1 METIFI
7 YFGKVILTSGVMFL
21 YYLLFLKD
29 KTFHHYNRFYLLSVL
44 LVSLLLPLLKVS
56 YFTLEVNNDIYLLIN
71 ILQDFNSK
79 NNLSHDF
86 IYLKFAAVAFGLVSV
101 FFLAKIIYG
110 LAKIQQFKKQF
121 SKENFGGINFYQ
133 TNLQEAPF
141 SFFRNLFWK
150 DSIHLQSD
158 LGRQILK
165 HEMVHIEQKHS
176 WDNIFT
182 EIATSLFWF
191 NPFFYFIKKEINLIH
206 EYLADK
212 KAVQNSDTKAFAQM
226 LLASH
231 FSGKQFPAT
240 SPLLSSNLK
249 KRLTMLKK
257 SKTKFSYARRIFAL
271 PLLFILGFI
280 YLVNAKNKEI
290 KETNSEI
297 EKMVSDLK
305 IEQLNSILK
314 LDTIIPKKSENP
326 QIIILDSTKGNIGYG
341 KDGTALYK
349 SNPELFKDSD
359 TKDLSSIE
367 EVRKTIEKKR
377 QEIEPLRSKLDKDY
391 EIARKFYD
399 EMRVKNDALKKLSEK
414 KDWDNPDFSKL
425 EKEMNEIGKKIDAV
439 FNSEDFVKNQK
450 LMEMKFS
457 DMDKLYA
464 QLDKLYNSDDF
475 INSLKNAENF
485 GKLLNEKELKEISSN
500 AKVTTKDA
508 EIAARDAA
516 KLVNSKEFKKQIADA
531 EKAAKNAKKL
541 VNSKEYQQQIK
552 DAQKAAE
559 EATKNGNKSKV
570 IILNSSGKGDENIKI
585 YIDGKE
591 VSKSEMERF
600 PPEKIEK
607 MEVNKKGYLG
617 KKNAEIHITT
627 KK

>member
-1 METIFI
+1 METLFI
-7 YFGKVILTSGVMFL
+7 YFTKVIFTSGVMFL
-21 YYLLFLKD
+21 YYRLFLKD

-71 ILQDFNSK
+71 KLQNFNSTK
-79 NNLSHDF
+79 TLNNDF
-86 IYLKFAAVAFGLVSV
+86 IYFKLAALTFGLVSV
-101 FFLAKIIYG
+101 FFLIKLFYG
-110 LAKIQQFKKQF
+110 LIKIQQFKKKF
-121 SKENFGGINFYQ
+121 SKENFEGISFYQ

-176 WDNIFT
+176 WDKIFT
-182 EIATSLFWF
+182 EIAASLFWF
-191 NPFFYFIKKEINLIH
+191 NPFFYLIKKEINLIH

-212 KAVQNSDTKAFAQM
+212 KATKNSDTKAFAQM

-240 SPLLSSNLK
+240 SPFLSSNLK

-314 LDTIIPKKSENP
+314 QDTISPKKED

-341 KDGTALYK
+341 KDGTALFK
-349 SNPELFKDSD
+349 SNPELFKGSD
-359 TKDLSSIE
+359 LKDLSFE
-367 EVRKTIEKKR
+367 EVQKLIGEKQKV
-377 QEIEPLRSKLDKDY
+377 IEPLRSKLDKDHQT
-391 EIARKFYD
+391 ARKFSD
-399 EMRVKNDALKKLSEK
+399 EMRIKGEILRKLSEK

-425 EKEMNEIGKKIDAV
+425 EKQMDELGLKMDAV
-439 FNSEDFVKNQK
+439 FNSEDFKKN
-450 LMEMKFS
+450 MKALDMNFS
-457 DMDKLYA
+457 DLNKLHE
-464 QLDKLYNSDDF
+464 QLDKFYNSEDF
-475 INSLKNAENF
+475 KNSISHAELQAKN
-485 GKLLNEKELKEISSN
+485 
-500 AKVTTKDA
+500 A
-508 EIAARDAA
+508 EIAA
-516 KLVNSKEFKKQIADA
+516 KEVEKMVNSKEFKKQIADA
-531 EKAAKNAKKL
+531 EKAAKNAEKL
-541 VNSKEYQQQIK
+541 VNSKKFKQQIK
-552 DAQKAAE
+552 DAEKAAE
-559 EATKNGNKSKV
+559 QAAQNAKKSNV
-570 IILNSSGKGDENIKI
+570 IILNSSGKGDENVKI

-591 VSKSEMERF
+591 VSKEEMEKF
-600 PPEKIEK
+600 PSDKIES
-607 MEVNKKGYLG
+607 VHVFKKGYLG
-617 KKNAEIHITT
+617 KQIGEIQITT